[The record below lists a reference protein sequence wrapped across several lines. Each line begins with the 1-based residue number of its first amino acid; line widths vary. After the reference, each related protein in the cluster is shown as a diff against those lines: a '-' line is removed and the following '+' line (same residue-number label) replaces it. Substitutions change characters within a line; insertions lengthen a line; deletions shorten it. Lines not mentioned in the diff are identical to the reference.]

1 MQVPLGIIFKNENQ
15 LDQMV
20 TIMENLHHYVPK
32 EVITTSESVPGAEAE
47 NDEAQVDVM
56 HKILLGGDQLTVA
69 RARGAQ
75 RIRANS
81 QHGAG
86 RLEGWNMIMSFQR
99 LIIVVELLVQV
110 KISLK

>member
-1 MQVPLGIIFKNENQ
+1 
-15 LDQMV
+15 MV

-86 RLEGWNMIMSFQR
+86 RLEG
-99 LIIVVELLVQV
+99 LIPVVEDWHAKVCLLEVSCC
-110 KISLK
+110 I